1 MMRFR
6 TRSLTGDVFH
16 LLLPLLILLS
26 LAGAALASGE
36 EGGRPAFEPIL
47 SMAMF
52 WRVVN
57 FVVLFA
63 ILYRFTAK
71 PVRDFFA
78 NRREG
83 IISSLEEA
91 KRAKEDAEGRY
102 RELSQRLANRDQE
115 FEEIRKSAL
124 ENAEKVR
131 DEIIAEAH
139 ERARRMEE
147 KAKESIAQELKKARE
162 SLKREAA
169 ELALKLSEER
179 LKKEITSGDHKRF
192 VNEYIAG
199 LKQ

>member
-1 MMRFR
+1 MRFR

>member
-1 MMRFR
+1 MHSR
-6 TRSLTGDVFH
+6 TRSLTQNVFH
-16 LLLPLLILLS
+16 LLLPLLILVS
-26 LAGAALASGE
+26 LAGVALASGE
-36 EGGRPAFEPIL
+36 EGHPTFEPII

-52 WRVVN
+52 WRIVN

-63 ILYRFTAK
+63 ILYKFTAK

-115 FEEIRKSAL
+115 FEEIRRSAL

-147 KAKESIAQELKKARE
+147 KAKESIEQELKKARE

-179 LKKEITSGDHKRF
+179 LKKEITSSDHKRF
-192 VNEYIAG
+192 VKEYIAG